1 MTCVANMVYIQP
13 ASILLVT
20 DAALMSAYA
29 AAAIHVGCV
38 SNNEARPMTGDA
50 GIHFET
56 LAE

>member
-1 MTCVANMVYIQP
+1 MVYIQP